1 MKICLINPTDFPRT
15 EVFDLSS
22 HLSEAGYEVT
32 ILFPA
37 KHKVLNTDLKKI
49 SFPAYF
55 LPKIHYTIPNLI
67 QEYSIISSL
76 VTKGDYDIIQA
87 CDYDYLTSL
96 PPLLIKRKINIP
108 LVITTDAFPGISW
121 FFGNRFVDAVGKIY
135 TQTLGK
141 LIFSY
146 CDKLVVL
153 SNNLAEDSKSV
164 GISSKKVC
172 VIPNGINFNQFSP
185 EVDGT
190 DIRKKLSI
198 ADDEKVI
205 LFVGR
210 LSLVKRVDILID
222 VTKRLSKEGLRVK
235 AVIVGDGEYRDYYH
249 KLAEPANNIIFTGP
263 VSHSEIQK
271 YFAMADVFMLPSLSE
286 GLPNVLLEVAACAKP
301 IVATN
306 TGGISDIVIHG
317 KTGFL
322 VDQGDPD
329 TFIEYIRLIL
339 SDEELSKKLGN
350 NAYEHVRKEFDWSVI
365 IKKYKQIYE
374 GLTRI

>member
-1 MKICLINPTDFPRT
+1 MKICLINPTDFPRS

-32 ILFPA
+32 ILFPT
-37 KHKVLNTDLKKI
+37 KNKVLNADVKKI

-67 QEYSIISSL
+67 QEYSIISDL
-76 VTKGDYDIIQA
+76 VTKGNYNIIQA

-96 PPLLIKRKINIP
+96 PPLFVKKKINIP
-108 LVITTDAFPGISW
+108 LIITTDAFPGISW
-121 FFGNRFVDAVGKIY
+121 FFGNRFVDAVGKTY

-141 LIFSY
+141 LIFNF

-153 SNNLAEDSKSV
+153 SNNLAEDSKKI
-164 GISSKKVC
+164 GISPKKVC

-190 DIRKKLSI
+190 EIRKKLNI
-198 ADDEKVI
+198 TDNEKVI

-222 VTKRLSKEGLRVK
+222 VIKRLSEEGLQVK
-235 AVIVGDGEYRDYYH
+235 AVIIGDGEYRDYYH
-249 KLAEPANNIIFTGP
+249 KLAESNNNIIFTGSI
-263 VSHSEIQK
+263 SHSEIQK

-322 VDQGDPD
+322 VEHGDLD
-329 TFIEYIRLIL
+329 AFIEYVRLIL
-339 SDEELSKKLGN
+339 NDEELSKKLGN

-365 IKKYKQIYE
+365 IKKYEQVYE
-374 GLTRI
+374 GLTRM